1 MQVLQYILA
10 QRRESKLEAVNP
22 SGNMSRGKL
31 KLNRGYRKEMIQK
44 DALKR
49 GSYKETVF
57 KDYSTIYKI
66 PPWHSLCYM
75 HRII

>member
-1 MQVLQYILA
+1 MQVLQYVLA

-31 KLNRGYRKEMIQK
+31 KLNRGNRKEMIQK

-49 GSYKETVF
+49 GSYKEIVF